1 MCSFFL
7 KFLRIG
13 TVKFQAIYHE
23 EHLRVGR
30 KLVSLLRYNLFP
42 QCGVG
47 EEGDFQD
54 VFKVIYRYDGL
65 IMNK

>member
-1 MCSFFL
+1 MWFFL

-23 EHLRVGR
+23 EHLGVGR
-30 KLVSLLRYNLFP
+30 KLVSLLCYNLFP
-42 QCGVG
+42 QGGVG

-54 VFKVIYRYDGL
+54 VFKVMYWYDIS